1 MSYKNAAE
9 ILPTHLLE
17 ELQKYTEGSVIY
29 VPKSSCR
36 TGWGNQSGLRKELD
50 ARNEGIIKDFHSLR
64 TIAELAKDYHLSEA
78 AIKKIVYSRSKKNV
92 E

>member
-17 ELQKYTEGSVIY
+17 ELQKYADGAVIY

-50 ARNEGIIKDFHSLR
+50 ARNQAIIKAFHSLR
-64 TIAELAKDYHLSEA
+64 PIAELAKEHHLSEA
-78 AIKKIVYSRSKKNV
+78 AIKKIVYASQK
-92 E
+92 

>member
-1 MSYKNAAE
+1 MRYKNAAE

-36 TGWGNQSGLRKELD
+36 AGWGNQSGLRKELD
-50 ARNEGIIKDFHSLR
+50 ARNQAIMRAFHSFHS
-64 TIAELAKDYHLSEA
+64 IAELAKEHHLSEA
-78 AIKKIVYSRSKKNV
+78 SIKKIVYSTAKESCK
-92 E
+92 

>member
-50 ARNEGIIKDFHSLR
+50 ARNEAIINDFRSF
-64 TIAELAKDYHLSEA
+64 IPVAELAKVYHLSEA
-78 AIKKIVYSRSKKNV
+78 AIKKIVYSNTKSKV
-92 E
+92 D

>member
-1 MSYKNAAE
+1 MGYKNATE

-17 ELQKYTEGSVIY
+17 ELQKYAEGTVIY

-50 ARNEGIIKDFHSLR
+50 ARNTAIKKAHSSLR
-64 TIAELAKDYHLSEA
+64 PIHELAKEHHLSEA
-78 AIKKIVYSRSKKNV
+78 AIKKIVYTTPK
-92 E
+92 